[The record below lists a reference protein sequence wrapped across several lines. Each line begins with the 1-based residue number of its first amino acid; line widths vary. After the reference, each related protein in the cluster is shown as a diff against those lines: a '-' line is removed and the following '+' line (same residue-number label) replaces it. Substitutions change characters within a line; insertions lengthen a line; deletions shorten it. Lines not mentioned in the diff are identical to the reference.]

1 MPKVTGKVI
10 ANKFFIFLGKNSI
23 QNVYFFKE
31 ELQLREQLQFLK
43 ESCNINEHK
52 IMCIHALNMSGI

>member
-1 MPKVTGKVI
+1 MKK
-10 ANKFFIFLGKNSI
+10 KCFI
-23 QNVYFFKE
+23 VE